1 MTVIE
6 RAPQEPAPQ
15 APAPQEPAPQDRA
28 AWEPHL
34 EDGAH
39 EVIACP
45 DCGLWQRL
53 QRVPRGFRAEC
64 RRCRKGLARPH
75 SRTLDASLALVTAAL
90 LIWVPTCVAPF
101 MMVTADGAVRTSALA
116 SGVQGLWAAG
126 FLSLAV
132 LVALFSIIVPWI
144 YLALVAC
151 VLAGIRLKPV
161 RASDGAAPSPLGTL
175 YRWAL
180 ALRPWAMI
188 EVFLLGACVAY
199 SRMQS
204 VAFVSIGTAG
214 WCLIAVTV
222 LLLLLDACLDDRA
235 VWRAL
240 PIGRMP
246 QAAAPSAPGRPLPAC
261 RVCDLPAP
269 RAGVGDHCPRCR
281 ARLATRKPLSIRRT
295 WSLVLCG
302 FMLFVPANLM
312 PVVSIEQFGRV
323 EPNTILGG
331 VLELLRSGLWPLA
344 VIVFTASICIPLA
357 KLCGLS
363 WNLFLTQRG
372 SARFLVGRT
381 RLHRAID
388 LVGRWSNIDV
398 FMVSI
403 SVALVQFGELTR
415 VRVESGMIAFVAV
428 VIVTMVAA
436 RCFDS
441 RLMWDAAGEQ
451 A

>member
-1 MTVIE
+1 MTLIE
-6 RAPQEPAPQ
+6 RAPE
-15 APAPQEPAPQDRA
+15 EPAPQDRGA
-28 AWEPHL
+28 RERPL

-39 EVIACP
+39 EIVACP

-64 RRCRKGLARPH
+64 RRCRRALARPQ
-75 SRTLDASLALVTAAL
+75 SRTLDTSLALVTAAL
-90 LIWVPTCVAPF
+90 LVWLPTCIAPF
-101 MMVTADGAVRTSALA
+101 MIVTADGAVRTSALA

-126 FLSLAV
+126 FLFLAV
-132 LVALFSIIVPWI
+132 LVAMFSIIVPWM

-151 VLAGIRLKPV
+151 VLAGIRLKPGQP
-161 RASDGAAPSPLGTL
+161 AGSDSPSPLGTL
-175 YRWAL
+175 YRWGL

-240 PIGRMP
+240 PVGRMP
-246 QAAAPSAPGRPLPAC
+246 QAAVPPTPGTALPAC

-269 RAGVGDHCPRCR
+269 QARAGDRCPRCH
-281 ARLATRKPLSIRRT
+281 ARLVTRKPLSIRRT

-302 FMLFVPANLM
+302 FLLFIPANLM

-323 EPNTILGG
+323 APNTILGG

-344 VIVFTASICIPLA
+344 AIVFAASICIPLA

-403 SVALVQFGELTR
+403 TVALVQFGALTR
-415 VRVESGMIAFVAV
+415 VRVENGMIAFAAV

-436 RCFDS
+436 RSFDS